1 MRRKSTRET
10 FQRYLGDK
18 GQAQQKM
25 AHTVLGPEQD
35 EGTSDEL
42 HRKGTLVAQG
52 GVDVEKRGDRR
63 KEGRGKKFFLLEPA
77 KRNFPTQ
84 IFLVQRKISFPKRK
98 FPLAKALYSRIFLR
112 DDDHTLKALV
122 LANDTDLTHCK

>member
-98 FPLAKALYSRIFLR
+98 FPLAKALYFSPSSFFLL
-112 DDDHTLKALV
+112 LK
-122 LANDTDLTHCK
+122 TP

>member
-63 KEGRGKKFFLLEPA
+63 KEGRGKSFFVWFFPSQKTPITLLQKPS
-77 KRNFPTQ
+77 KLLPSPPTP
-84 IFLVQRKISFPKRK
+84 LLLLPSPTKSLELLSCPLPNPSSFSQVSNENS
-98 FPLAKALYSRIFLR
+98 F
-112 DDDHTLKALV
+112 
-122 LANDTDLTHCK
+122 